1 MRFLPYQ
8 CGLIL
13 RTSYIHVFSRLCIS
27 HITSG
32 LGEPMLTHKPLL
44 DSTNMKKSKILVE
57 AELDK
62 PFSETNC
69 SSLQARQYRLGG
81 CRIFLNPKCL

>member
-1 MRFLPYQ
+1 
-8 CGLIL
+8 
-13 RTSYIHVFSRLCIS
+13 
-27 HITSG
+27 
-32 LGEPMLTHKPLL
+32 MLTHKPLL